1 MRAIFFSISD
11 SLEKKG
17 LERGE
22 NGLCGVGK
30 SMKVGGIQVSGG
42 GEVDNFP
49 RLGDSPHP
57 PTRENPAVFVID
69 KNHGSK
75 FSTAALILPTNEDA
89 FRQLAALP

>member
-30 SMKVGGIQVSGG
+30 SMKVGGIQVSGEG
-42 GEVDNFP
+42 GKWKIFP
-49 RLGDSPHP
+49 GGGIPPISPLGKTLRGSPIP
-57 PTRENPAVFVID
+57 PLGVTLYGMQIIQITVRVFLFLDV
-69 KNHGSK
+69 
-75 FSTAALILPTNEDA
+75 T
-89 FRQLAALP
+89 